1 MPTLYVLRH
10 ATTGETRRAFPSSCG
25 REGEDGGVELDLPGH
40 RAARSL
46 ADHLPHADVV
56 WSSWA
61 TRAVQT
67 AILAVREPDERS
79 GDLAEASFGE
89 WAGRTVAD
97 VDATAP
103 AQLRSWM
110 ADVDA
115 TPPGGESF
123 AAVRTRARRVLEGAA
138 AVDGT
143 VVAVSHGGFVRALV
157 TEVLGAPSSAAWG
170 LQLAPASVTV
180 LTGDGDPDHWQLAMV
195 GWRPTL
201 PEAIS

>member
-10 ATTGETRRAFPSSCG
+10 ATTGETRKAFPSSCG

-46 ADHLPHADVV
+46 AEHLPLADVV

-67 AILAVREPDERS
+67 ATLAAHEPDERTD
-79 GDLAEASFGE
+79 DLAEASFGE
-89 WAGRTVAD
+89 WEGRTVAD
-97 VDATAP
+97 VDAETPDA
-103 AQLRSWM
+103 LRGWV
-110 ADVDA
+110 ADADA
-115 TPPGGESF
+115 TPPGGEAF
-123 AAVRTRARRVLEGAA
+123 GDVKQRARRVLDRAA
-138 AVDGT
+138 SVEGT
-143 VVAVSHGGFVRALV
+143 VVAVSHGGFIRALV

-170 LQLAPASVTV
+170 LQLAPASVTM
-180 LTGDGDPDHWQLAMV
+180 LTGDGEPDHWQLTVV

-201 PEAIS
+201 PEALG

>member
-10 ATTGETRRAFPSSCG
+10 ATTGETRKAFPSSCG

-46 ADHLPHADVV
+46 AEHLPRADVV

-67 AILAVREPDERS
+67 ATLAAREPDKQTD
-79 GDLAEASFGE
+79 DLAEASFGE
-89 WAGRTVAD
+89 WEGRTVAD
-97 VDATAP
+97 VDPETP
-103 AQLRSWM
+103 DTLRGWM
-110 ADVDA
+110 ADADA
-115 TPPGGESF
+115 TPPGGEAF
-123 AAVRTRARRVLEGAA
+123 GDVKQRARRVLDRAA
-138 AVDGT
+138 SVDGT
-143 VVAVSHGGFVRALV
+143 VVAVSHGGFIRALV

-170 LQLAPASVTV
+170 LQLAPASVTM
-180 LTGDGDPDHWQLAMV
+180 LTGDGDPDHWQLTVV

-201 PEAIS
+201 PEALG